1 MLTSD
6 SHLLFSLLI
15 LTRQAIFGTAWNAIC
30 FVMLLVLER
39 DALPL
44 STIRLRYEV
53 EKAACIVAV
62 AGNAIYSVACLAL
75 MATLARL
82 AADASSVPD
91 PLDDP
96 IAIEV
101 ASSATERR
109 AGQGMT
115 AAMAGLAA

>member
-1 MLTSD
+1 M
-6 SHLLFSLLI
+6 
-15 LTRQAIFGTAWNAIC
+15 
-30 FVMLLVLER
+30 FVTLLVLER

-44 STIRLRYEV
+44 STERLRYEV

-82 AADASSVPD
+82 AADASSALPD
-91 PLDDP
+91 NPTD
-96 IAIEV
+96 AEREV
-101 ASSATERR
+101 AASAGDRR
-109 AGQGMT
+109 AGQGVT